1 LVHEVEY
8 GGFFVGFV
16 EDVDLLFEVVVVDV
30 AATFEEL
37 LEVFGTDAVTLVEGF
52 EDAVAAGDLPVD
64 AFAEFV
70 ADGLAGVEVEGVVSE
85 EGGFDAGD
93 VEGVDAVAEGEA
105 WGEAVVEAFLGF
117 DGGFAVEGEVNLAR
131 ERFEEAFFIDD
142 AGLQDGGDEGLAA
155 FHGVIESDAE
165 ARGIGA
171 TGFGSGLGEE
181 INEAGGGHV
190 ERGDAWRVNA
200 GGGRKLFGDWEK

>member
-1 LVHEVEY
+1 LVHEVEH

-16 EDVDLLFEVVVVDV
+16 QDVDFLFEVVVVDV
-30 AATFEEL
+30 AATFEKL

-70 ADGLAGVEVEGVVSE
+70 ADGLAGVEVEGVVGE
-85 EGGFDAGD
+85 EGGLEAGD

-117 DGGFAVEGEVNLAR
+117 DGGFAVEGEVNMAR

-142 AGLQDGGDEGLAA
+142 AGLEDGGDEGLAA

-165 ARGIGA
+165 TWGIGA
-171 TGFGSGLGEE
+171 TGFGSGLSEE
-181 INEAGGGHV
+181 IDEAG
-190 ERGDAWRVNA
+190 
-200 GGGRKLFGDWEK
+200 